1 MCLLVVQYMNQR
13 LILTIPLLTMQRY
26 MWLEAHGAEVT
37 KDGLMTFRTGKLEAG
52 WQEWDGAWQVVV
64 DQE

>member
-1 MCLLVVQYMNQR
+1 
-13 LILTIPLLTMQRY
+13 MQRY

-37 KDGLMTFRTGKLEAG
+37 RDGLMTFRTGKLEAG